1 MARRRNIKDS
11 AGVTQTVRTNEKFLA
26 RFVITDDSVN
36 DETTYDIAANSIV
49 DAHIGAHTSTKIT
62 ITAKGQ
68 LNSTIVYNDQAN
80 TFGNFL
86 QIFNVTTDAIS
97 INHPTAGKLILQHA
111 ASAQPSVRWETGTAA
126 QNIRIVNKAGVLSV
140 DTDSGVDRL
149 TISQVGL
156 LTIANNII
164 PNTDNAFSLGISTLG
179 WLNIFITGGVYLQK
193 ETSLGFGVRDSAIAS
208 SSASMMVSP
217 TSTFGNTICYGTA
230 ASGIDASVAQRFA
243 IFRDGQIEWGPGGAG
258 ARDISLA
265 RLSAQV
271 LIAKTLGTNL
281 ATAFIVS
288 PVGTPISG
296 ETRFEV
302 RENDTGIRSEMRLE
316 FDHTANEYRI
326 FNVAIGGGTLRPLA
340 FFASATESFRIKT
353 DADIQ
358 IESARKLWFGTDVD
372 LFRDSPNILKT
383 NDKFF
388 SVGYESAS
396 GGLLSKEIQGNIAIQ
411 CFNINTITDNSFF
424 NSPNLRF
431 TARYDSNP
439 AVGPITIVEGNLD
452 IFHRMLSITPTSE
465 IVFKIDAIEVLL
477 ISNAG
482 VLKPASDI
490 QVADAKNII
499 LGTTTGTKIGTATTQ
514 KLGFFG
520 KTPVVQPA
528 AYTPTNVITD
538 RAYDANAT
546 TIDELADV
554 LGTVIADLQLLGLVG

>member
-140 DTDSGVDRL
+140 DTDSGVGRL

-164 PNTDNAFSLGISTLG
+164 PNTDNALSLGISTLG

-193 ETSLGFGVRDSAIAS
+193 ETGLGFGVRDSAIAS
-208 SSASMMVSP
+208 SPASMMVSP
-217 TSTFGNTICYGTA
+217 TATFGNTICYGTA

-340 FFASATESFRIKT
+340 FFASATESFRILT
-353 DADIQ
+353 DANIRIEATRQLQFGSDIAFLRIDANNLSLRGLASQ
-358 IESARKLWFGTDVD
+358 TLVFDVEESGVTVNTESARFRLYSLGSPGAVNTEELHIKAFKQNRYEITVTNAGTGS
-372 LFRDSPNILKT
+372 LR
-383 NDKFF
+383 
-388 SVGYESAS
+388 E
-396 GGLLSKEIQGNIAIQ
+396 
-411 CFNINTITDNSFF
+411 
-424 NSPNLRF
+424 LRF
-431 TARYDSNP
+431 LIGATESFRID
-439 AVGPITIVEGNLD
+439 
-452 IFHRMLSITPTSE
+452 TS
-465 IVFKIDAIEVLL
+465 A
-477 ISNAG
+477 N
-482 VLKPASDI
+482 I
-490 QVADAKNII
+490 QIADAKNII